1 MVIMKRIS
9 TGSTFPEK
17 IRSDF
22 FAIAVLVFGIVVI
35 NSFTIKNSE
44 IYEYA

>member
-1 MVIMKRIS
+1 MVMTNRIS

-17 IRSDF
+17 INIDF
-22 FAIAVLVFGIVVI
+22 LAMAVLVFGIVVI
-35 NSFTIKNSE
+35 NGFTIKNSE